1 MTKTRRTNNI
11 NTINMYNLQ
20 YQSSLA
26 GLIQRGASDNVRV
39 QHRDV
44 RGRDGKIGISDN
56 NKPADGKLGPAS
68 DEAE

>member
-1 MTKTRRTNNI
+1 
-11 NTINMYNLQ
+11 MYNLQ

-56 NKPADGKLGPAS
+56 NKPADGKLGLVS
-68 DEAE
+68 DKAE